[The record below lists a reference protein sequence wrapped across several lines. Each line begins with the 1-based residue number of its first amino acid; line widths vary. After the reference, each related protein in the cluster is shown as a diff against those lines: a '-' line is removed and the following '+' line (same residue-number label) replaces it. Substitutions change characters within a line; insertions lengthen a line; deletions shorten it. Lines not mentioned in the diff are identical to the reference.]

1 MTYYIL
7 APLQY
12 PEIYSSNFCLNF
24 RDSGKKECAYTDAH
38 PGSYILL
45 VPETGYKVS
54 LLVPWLPSMKYRRGG
69 VKQIVCVA

>member
-45 VPETGYKVS
+45 E
-54 LLVPWLPSMKYRRGG
+54 PWLPSMKYRRGG
-69 VKQIVCVA
+69 VKQIVCVAWNTFDV